1 MTTEE
6 KLQHFY
12 DAAIKEA
19 RDNAERLLEEH
30 KKELDNLLEDHKKA
44 KDREIATAL
53 KAETDQAS
61 REINKT
67 LSSQLLDI
75 KREGK
80 KCQDRYKEK
89 LFQEVMTLLEEFK
102 NTESYDDYL
111 KRKIQEALDFAREDP
126 VTVYLSPEDS
136 AKLPAMSK
144 EFEVDLRIAE
154 HSFLGGVQA
163 EIPEKNIL
171 IDSSFLEA
179 FNNEKANFTFDGG
192 LTYE

>member
-19 RDNAERLLEEH
+19 RDNAGRLLDEHEKELKNLLEE
-30 KKELDNLLEDHKKA
+30 HKKA
-44 KDREIATAL
+44 KDREIAIAL

-102 NTESYDDYL
+102 KTKSYEDYL
-111 KRKIQEALDFAREDP
+111 RRKIQEALEFAQQDS
-126 VTVYLSPEDS
+126 VTLYLSPEDA
-136 AKLPAMSK
+136 AKVSPMSK
-144 EFEVDLRIAE
+144 EFGVDLQIAE

-163 EIPEKNIL
+163 KIPEKNIL